1 MVIQSSYLDYQ
12 KADGAVAPGGT
23 AKRDPQAMKH
33 GLEFTWGGLVAYTG
47 AIFFVGW
54 ISSAGYFQVAGHW
67 QTANQL
73 KHVETQTIP
82 AIKSI
87 AGCQEKRASVLSG
100 QSDDSLPNC
109 PSIRSAPR
117 VPSAK

>member
-1 MVIQSSYLDYQ
+1 MI
-12 KADGAVAPGGT
+12 
-23 AKRDPQAMKH
+23 KH
-33 GLEFTWGGLVAYTG
+33 GLEFSWAGLVAWTG
-47 AIFFVGW
+47 TAFFVGW
-54 ISSAGYFQVAGHW
+54 ISSAGFFQVAGHW
-67 QTANQL
+67 QTASQL
-73 KHVETQTIP
+73 QHIETKTIP

-100 QSDDSLPNC
+100 QSADDLPNC

>member
-1 MVIQSSYLDYQ
+1 
-12 KADGAVAPGGT
+12 
-23 AKRDPQAMKH
+23 MKH

-82 AIKSI
+82 ALKSLG
-87 AGCQEKRASVLSG
+87 GCQQRRADVLAG
-100 QSDDSLPNC
+100 NVAAPLPNC